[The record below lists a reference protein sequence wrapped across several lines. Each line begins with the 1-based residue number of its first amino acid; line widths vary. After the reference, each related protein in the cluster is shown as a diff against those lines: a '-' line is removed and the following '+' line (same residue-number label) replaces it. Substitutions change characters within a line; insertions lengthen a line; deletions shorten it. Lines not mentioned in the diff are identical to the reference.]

1 MTGKRRSFV
10 LLKLTPEHRPREMW
24 KVVKAIQGLGKR
36 ASLASI
42 TSKLITTLAPSLDGT
57 NPDELDIEY
66 SSDTVWLRGHE
77 VSSSYSTPPSGS
89 PTVASGWVDTILIAK
104 LLRLDLA
111 AVKGQLDSHLHSR
124 QVDWAT
130 WIVAGKDIDSIQDL
144 DTELDI
150 ILLQKVGAQ
159 PEGVAVISLEDFWA
173 ALGKPF
179 CFAKLCFPRSF
190 NLISGGRPFGA
201 PWARVTLAGSS
212 LLPFICRIWGT
223 VPSPT
228 VNSCMNYTGH
238 WVSPAA

>member
-1 MTGKRRSFV
+1 
-10 LLKLTPEHRPREMW
+10 MW

-150 ILLQKVGAQ
+150 ILLQEVGAQ

-173 ALGKPF
+173 VIGRQKGGFRAQAILLRKT
-179 CFAKLCFPRSF
+179 LFPKILQLDLWGQTLWCTVGSCDF
-190 NLISGGRPFGA
+190 GR
-201 PWARVTLAGSS
+201 SS
-212 LLPFICRIWGT
+212 LLPFICRIAGT